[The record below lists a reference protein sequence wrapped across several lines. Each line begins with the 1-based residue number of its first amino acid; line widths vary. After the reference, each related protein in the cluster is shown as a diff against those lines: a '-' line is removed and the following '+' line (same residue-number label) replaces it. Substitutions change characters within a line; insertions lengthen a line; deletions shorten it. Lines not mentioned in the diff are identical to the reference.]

1 MFLAYYHTI
10 KLSRYFVII
19 LVMRTIALI
28 SQKGGAGKT
37 TLAIALAVASE
48 RAGLASVLVDLD
60 PQASAAQWSD
70 LREAETPVVTCTPA
84 ARLTSVLTAAQ
95 DSGARIVVLDTAPHA
110 ADAALA
116 AARASDL
123 VLIPCRPATA
133 DLVAIRASIDLV
145 RVADKP
151 AAVVINAAPVANP
164 ITGQAFTAIA
174 DYGVN
179 ACPVVVHQRIE
190 HVHAFTSGLSASES
204 AASGKAASEINE
216 LFEWIHGALTLDE
229 S

>member
-1 MFLAYYHTI
+1 MQRST
-10 KLSRYFVII
+10 R
-19 LVMRTIALI
+19 
-28 SQKGGAGKT
+28 
-37 TLAIALAVASE
+37 
-48 RAGLASVLVDLD
+48 
-60 PQASAAQWSD
+60 
-70 LREAETPVVTCTPA
+70 
-84 ARLTSVLTAAQ
+84 
-95 DSGARIVVLDTAPHA
+95 
-110 ADAALA
+110 
-116 AARASDL
+116 ARASDF

-145 RVADKP
+145 RIAEKP

-164 ITGQAFTAIA
+164 ITGQAVAAIA
-174 DYGVN
+174 GYGVN

-204 AASGKAASEINE
+204 APHGKAASEINQ

>member
-1 MFLAYYHTI
+1 
-10 KLSRYFVII
+10 
-19 LVMRTIALI
+19 MRTIALI

-37 TLAIALAVASE
+37 TLAIALAVTSE
-48 RAGLASVLVDLD
+48 KVELASLLVDLD

-95 DSGARIVVLDTAPHA
+95 DSGTRPAVLDTAPHA
-110 ADAALA
+110 A
-116 AARASDL
+116 ARSSDF

-133 DLVAIRASIDLV
+133 DLMAIRVSIDLV
-145 RVADKP
+145 RVAEKP

-164 ITGQAFTAIA
+164 ITDQALAAIA
-174 DYGVN
+174 GYGVK
-179 ACPVVVHQRIE
+179 AYPVVVHQRIE
-190 HVHAFTSGLSASES
+190 HVHAFTSGLSADES
-204 AASGKAASEINE
+204 APNGKAASEINE
-216 LFEWIHGALTLDE
+216 LFEWIQGALTLDE